1 MDRRHISKFLI
12 LGIIILIFSGTAFTN
27 QIIADG
33 HPHSVKGVLYIDD
46 EIAPEGIEIILS
58 FPKENETTTTYEYM
72 LYGDLTNYNLGFWGH
87 EKQTGYFFVIYKET
101 KFEPIDNKTVFIE
114 EGVIGYLIDLHIVT
128 PENNPPSPPGNP
140 VPRNNSQDIGLS
152 PSLCVDVIDPD
163 GDTMDVSFYDASD
176 DSLIGL
182 DKSVPSGG
190 TASVVWGGLSR
201 GTVYFWYAVANDS
214 IYETTSDIWNF
225 KTIENQPPIK
235 PTNPFPENG
244 AEDVDINPYLSVDVF
259 DPDGDTM
266 DVTFHNASD
275 DSIIGTDF
283 NVLSGTNASFKWE
296 GLSYNKTYSWYAI
309 ADDSMDRT
317 KSNTWCFT
325 TETYDDI
332 PPEVNIKI
340 PEKGLYIFGKKIL
353 PRFIRPALI
362 IGKITIEAN
371 ATDEDSGIERVDFYI
386 NGKLK
391 GNDTTAPYE
400 YLWKWNRPRLFHIFI
415 IKVVAIDFNGN
426 EASDKM
432 LVRKFL

>member
-1 MDRRHISKFLI
+1 MTGRKDLLIFIFCILILSTSSVFYPSMLAAQPCTVYGFVYVNDSLIEPDEVVLKFSGQEIKADLFDDGFYIVDFAEELGETGIFLI
-12 LGIIILIFSGTAFTN
+12 TIYGGTYNA
-27 QIIADG
+27 
-33 HPHSVKGVLYIDD
+33 
-46 EIAPEGIEIILS
+46 
-58 FPKENETTTTYEYM
+58 NETITI
-72 LYGDLTNYNLGFWGH
+72 L
-87 EKQTGYFFVIYKET
+87 
-101 KFEPIDNKTVFIE
+101 
-114 EGVIGYLIDLHIVT
+114 EGVFAYEIDLHVET
-128 PENNPPSPPGNP
+128 PINNPPIPPENP
-140 VPRNNSQDIGLS
+140 VPRNNSQDVELN
-152 PSLCVDVIDPD
+152 PSLSVDVFDSD
-163 GDTMDVSFYDASD
+163 GDTMDVSFYNASD

-190 TASVVWGGLSR
+190 TASVVWGGLFR

-214 IYETTSDIWNF
+214 KCQTRSDVWNF
-225 KTIENQPPIK
+225 KTIENQPPNK
-235 PTNPFPENG
+235 PDNPFPENG
-244 AEDVDINPYLSVDVF
+244 AEDVDINPYLSVDVY
-259 DPDGDTM
+259 DPDGDSM

-283 NVLSGTNASFKWE
+283 NVLSGKNASVRWE

-317 KSNTWCFT
+317 KSNTWSFT
-325 TETYDDI
+325 TKAYDDI
-332 PPEVNIKI
+332 PPEVSII
-340 PEKGLYIFGKKIL
+340 TPEKGLYIFGKKIL

-391 GNDTTAPYE
+391 GNDTIAPYE

-415 IKVVAIDFNGN
+415 IKVVAIDLNGN
-426 EASDKM
+426 EASVKM